1 MSHNEKS
8 MFDNERFI
16 IELNQK
22 RETAWLRLYE
32 EFYPALCAYASKLT
46 REDAGVEDIVQDCLV
61 GLWDSSLHFPNV
73 RALAAWLY
81 KAVYSRAL
89 NLIRDRDN
97 ARRLLGNYTSEF
109 LCSEEMAVELAIE
122 ESAIAKLR
130 LALVELP
137 DQQRTIMNLSLERY
151 KVKEIAQML
160 GISENTVKMQ
170 KKRAYAAVR
179 ERLGEIWGILAV
191 TLFSDFF

>member
-1 MSHNEKS
+1 MPHNERG
-8 MFDNERFI
+8 MFDNEQFI
-16 IELNQK
+16 VELNKK

-32 EFYPALCAYASKLT
+32 EFYPALCAYAAKLT
-46 REDAGVEDIVQDCLV
+46 HENAGVEDIVQDCLI

-73 RALAAWLY
+73 KALAAWLY

-89 NLIRDRDN
+89 NLIRDREN
-97 ARRLLGNYTSEF
+97 ARRLLGNYTSE
-109 LCSEEMAVELAIE
+109 LSCSEEMAIELAIE

-130 LALVELP
+130 LALAELP
-137 DQQRTIMNLSLERY
+137 EQQRNIMHLSLERY

-160 GISENTVKMQ
+160 DISENTVKMQ
-170 KKRAYAAVR
+170 KKRAYATVR
-179 ERLGEIWGILAV
+179 ERLGEIWGVLAV